1 MRLTYARL
9 SVMERDI
16 KAKVLANKVESLAT
30 SIHLHNP
37 DQIGRDAWAG
47 FFEELDQAVTEYCN
61 ETRRMYSSESILKPK
76 QQELEADLEKINT
89 ELEELKVRRDQL
101 EAKPEGE
108 RTRNEMRE
116 LRRCERNVEQYEL
129 LIPSIELDI
138 DAIQTQ
144 RESKL
149 TKEYKGKFPNLFI
162 EELPKLIT
170 TKTFNDGYDITYGYV
185 STFVE
190 QQEWKELF
198 TRSTSIP
205 KPTQFINALLGDE
218 VRGLLRQSG
227 NTSLLEVPDDM
238 TPDGERQ
245 LKLATAAINA
255 KESIKTISSA
265 MENVSWSTCTQER
278 NCQMPNKKRTAD
290 IAICVL
296 PDQPG
301 KSLVYPI
308 LNGEILGDKDKGPPN
323 EQLYAGIAS
332 SYQGLSFSPRTV
344 YWEVG
349 KTDCHLYIFQRDPVS
364 GSIKMSKKT
373 YNIGLLPRPGYATPI
388 QVMLNDICRCLFDA
402 LINLRPIATYSAR
415 MMYASNYRDFMS
427 TDLQSGANFPIQPH
441 CWHLFTPR
449 FKGQKDNVA
458 SYKGF
463 LPGDAEDPEMDF
475 TPSAELAEFND
486 RPEQYPDNMGSDVL
500 PVTEESFNYANLNRA
515 FIENLY
521 PNRACRDEYGD
532 PLPFSQANVKDVR
545 VGAEIALSVARYA
558 LENFMRNI
566 VRGGFEVYHEY
577 LSEIIANMT
586 SAGQQQPDEIL
597 EDEEFT
603 LEEES
608 EMVETG
614 DRQLY
619 ARLDL
624 KNFQPD
630 VTFIQAIQRR
640 TIGAGEYGC
649 EYIDRDVVIRGPQ
662 SSPFSGGFIILPS
675 GHLVYIKHL
684 GNQYRI
690 PGFNGVTGLVVDSNV
705 ACFLEK
711 IASELGDTG
720 VQVPA
725 AGGGG
730 GGGGVG
736 GEGGDNGGHGRGRP
750 TAPGHIRF
758 FGEGLSNLSV
768 SILPTETTIPTTTS
782 TSTRPEQTIILL
794 QLLLSPK
801 LVYPV
806 RPVYRAISS

>member
-1 MRLTYARL
+1 MFHGIVYHLIILHNHIYIIFSVRLTYARL
-9 SVMERDI
+9 SAMERDI

-30 SIHLHNP
+30 SIHLQNP

-47 FFEELDQAVTEYCN
+47 FFEELNEAVTEYCN

-76 QQELEADLEKINT
+76 QQELEADLVKMKT
-89 ELEELKVRRDQL
+89 QLQQLKVQRDL
-101 EAKPEGE
+101 IKGKPEGE
-108 RTRNEMRE
+108 RTNDERRE

-129 LIPSIELDI
+129 LIPSIKLDI
-138 DAIQTQ
+138 DAIKTQ

-190 QQEWKELF
+190 QQEWKDLF
-198 TRSTSIP
+198 NRSTSIP
-205 KPTQFINALLGDE
+205 KPTQFINTLLGDE

-238 TPDGERQ
+238 TPEGERQ
-245 LKLATAAINA
+245 LKLATDAINA

-265 MENVSWSTCTQER
+265 MENVSWSTCTQQR

-301 KSLVYPI
+301 KSLGYPI
-308 LNGEILGDKDKGPPN
+308 MNGEILGGKDKGPPN

-349 KTDCHLYIFQRDPVS
+349 KTDCHLYIFQRDPET

-373 YNIGLLPRPGYATPI
+373 YNIGVLPHPGYATRM

-415 MMYASNYRDFMS
+415 MMYASNYRDFIS
-427 TDLQSGANFPIQPH
+427 TDLKSGANFPIQPH

-475 TPSAELAEFND
+475 TPSPELAEFND
-486 RPEQYPDNMGSDVL
+486 RPEHYPDNMESDVL

-521 PNRACRDEYGD
+521 PNRACRDE
-532 PLPFSQANVKDVR
+532 
-545 VGAEIALSVARYA
+545 
-558 LENFMRNI
+558 
-566 VRGGFEVYHEY
+566 
-577 LSEIIANMT
+577 
-586 SAGQQQPDEIL
+586 
-597 EDEEFT
+597 
-603 LEEES
+603 S

-624 KNFQPD
+624 K
-630 VTFIQAIQRR
+630 
-640 TIGAGEYGC
+640 
-649 EYIDRDVVIRGPQ
+649 
-662 SSPFSGGFIILPS
+662 S
-675 GHLVYIKHL
+675 
-684 GNQYRI
+684 
-690 PGFNGVTGLVVDSNV
+690 FN
-705 ACFLEK
+705 
-711 IASELGDTG
+711 
-720 VQVPA
+720 PM
-725 AGGGG
+725 
-730 GGGGVG
+730 
-736 GEGGDNGGHGRGRP
+736 
-750 TAPGHIRF
+750 
-758 FGEGLSNLSV
+758 
-768 SILPTETTIPTTTS
+768 
-782 TSTRPEQTIILL
+782 
-794 QLLLSPK
+794 
-801 LVYPV
+801 
-806 RPVYRAISS
+806 